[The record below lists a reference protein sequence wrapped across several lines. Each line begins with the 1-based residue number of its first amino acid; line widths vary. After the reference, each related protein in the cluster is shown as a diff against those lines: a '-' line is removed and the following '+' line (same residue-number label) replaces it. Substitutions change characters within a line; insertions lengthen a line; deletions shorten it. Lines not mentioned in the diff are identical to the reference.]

1 MNGTI
6 DELIPDW
13 REKINESSIGS
24 IKNNMTEMLP
34 ILEQLVKDRNT
45 EGIQEFY
52 QKVWTDT
59 VDMNDDRDPFFYK
72 FLMQFCNVAS
82 CDGVM
87 EERAE
92 PTTKHHYLCFM
103 NWFEFEIWFEFDLK
117 TIKKLK

>member
-45 EGIQEFY
+45 EG
-52 QKVWTDT
+52 
-59 VDMNDDRDPFFYK
+59 DRK
-72 FLMQFCNVAS
+72 SV
-82 CDGVM
+82 V
-87 EERAE
+87 
-92 PTTKHHYLCFM
+92 
-103 NWFEFEIWFEFDLK
+103 
-117 TIKKLK
+117 